1 MNVHMI
7 MMVVNVFHIRT
18 IKNNGNKGRPVPVIS
33 QSQFIGICFQCFF
46 QDV

>member
-1 MNVHMI
+1 MNVRMI

-18 IKNNGNKGRPVPVIS
+18 INNNGNKGRPVPVIS
-33 QSQFIGICFQCFF
+33 QSLFIGICFQCFF